1 MAIAMKWQNTNA
13 NGKINYEGNKVYTYT
28 PLLVTYN
35 YFVPF
40 RQTTKQ

>member
-1 MAIAMKWQNTNA
+1 MRMAIAMTMAIVIKKLVSITSS
-13 NGKINYEGNKVYTYT
+13 KKVYTYT

-40 RQTTKQ
+40 RTNN